1 MIEDALKPPLRPLI
15 PSKLRPRLKALFY
28 AGVKVYYGGDRCLC
42 PICGTRL
49 RKFAPCGYKFPVLKE
64 KGVVGGGYYRNV
76 QCPICGSLDRVRLL
90 YLYLLHKTDIFRKPQ
105 KILHVA
111 PETRIGNRIRRVTGV
126 DYLTADL
133 NPEGVMVKMDIM
145 DIQFP
150 DNSFDVI
157 ICNHVLEHVGD
168 DQKAM
173 RELYR
178 TLKPGGW
185 AILQVPIS
193 LVLSKTYEDAS
204 ITTRA
209 GREQAF
215 GQWDHVRIHARD
227 YKDRLERAGFKVNIF
242 QWTTEI
248 EKFGT
253 ERNIFG
259 LNEKEGI
266 YHVMKPDQAV
276 DHSGHTIGKIS

>member
-1 MIEDALKPPLRPLI
+1 MIQDSLKRIFRPLV
-15 PSKLRPRLKALFY
+15 PRQLRPRIKAIFYSGLRIYY
-28 AGVKVYYGGDRCLC
+28 AGDRYLC
-42 PICGTRL
+42 PVCGTHL
-49 RKFAPCGYKFPVLKE
+49 RKFVRYGYKFPVLKE
-64 KGVVGGGYYRNV
+64 KEVVGVGECPDG
-76 QCPICGSLDRVRLL
+76 QCPICGALDRVRLL
-90 YLYLLHKTDIFRKPQ
+90 YLYLLHKTDIFHKPQ

-145 DIQFP
+145 DIQYP

-157 ICNHVLEHVGD
+157 ICNHVLEHVAD

-173 RELYR
+173 RELCR

-193 LVLSKTYEDAS
+193 LVLTKTYEDSS
-204 ITTRA
+204 ITTPV

-215 GQWDHVRIHARD
+215 GQGDHVRIHARD
-227 YKDRLERAGFKVNIF
+227 YKDRLEWAGFKVNVY

-253 ERNIFG
+253 KRNVFG
-259 LNEKEGI
+259 LNEKEGV
-266 YHVMKPDQAV
+266 YHVTKPV
-276 DHSGHTIGKIS
+276 

>member
-1 MIEDALKPPLRPLI
+1 MIQDSLKRIFRPLV
-15 PSKLRPRLKALFY
+15 PRQLRPRLKAIFYSGLRIYY
-28 AGVKVYYGGDRCLC
+28 AGDRYLC
-42 PICGTRL
+42 PVCGTHL
-49 RKFAPCGYKFPVLKE
+49 RKFVRYGYKFPVLKE
-64 KGVVGGGYYRNV
+64 KEVVGVGECPDG
-76 QCPICGSLDRVRLL
+76 QCPICGALDRVRLL
-90 YLYLLHKTDIFRKPQ
+90 YLYLLHKTDVFHKPQ

-145 DIQFP
+145 DIQYP

-157 ICNHVLEHVGD
+157 ICNHVLEHVAD

-173 RELYR
+173 RELCR

-193 LVLSKTYEDAS
+193 LVLTKTYEDSS
-204 ITTRA
+204 ITTPV

-215 GQWDHVRIHARD
+215 GQGDHVRLYARD
-227 YKDRLERAGFKVNIF
+227 YRERLENAGFKVNIF
-242 QWTTEI
+242 QWATEI
-248 EKFGT
+248 ERFGAR
-253 ERNIFG
+253 ENKFG
-259 LNEKEGI
+259 LNEKEDV
-266 YHVMKPDQAV
+266 YRAEKP
-276 DHSGHTIGKIS
+276 G